1 MTKHKKQTDLGE
13 VKIKPRTLVLSGLVM
28 VIIFFIV
35 TVALAYGTK
44 TSVGIRLKG
53 FYAKLAP
60 APAAIINY
68 RHFVLSSE
76 LEKNLAS
83 VEKFYATQDF
93 SKTGLRV
100 DFSTPEGQKR
110 LAIKKKDLLQKM
122 IEDRAI
128 EILAS
133 ERKITVS
140 GEQATKIV
148 NEKLQEFGTAE
159 EVKKNLADSYGW
171 NLEDFKKQVVIPSL
185 YKEQLT
191 AYFNEHDANPTKT
204 KALADKA
211 KSELASGK
219 DFAQVANLY
228 SDGSSKGKGGELGWV
243 KKAQLLPELQVALFS
258 KEAFKNDTVV
268 ESSIGFHIVE
278 IENKKKDGGEDVLQL
293 RQIFVAK
300 YAFADWLVEQMKKMS
315 IILPLNEFRWK
326 SSEGVIEFKDGA
338 LNEFERQARQQTKGD
353 ASIIF

>member
-1 MTKHKKQTDLGE
+1 MTKHKKQTDLDE
-13 VKIKPRTLVLSGLVM
+13 VKIRPKALVVSGLIIILVLLAISVG
-28 VIIFFIV
+28 
-35 TVALAYGTK
+35 LAYNTK
-44 TSVGIRLKG
+44 TSAGIRLKG
-53 FYAKLAP
+53 FYAKLIP
-60 APAAIINY
+60 APVAIINY
-68 RHFVLSSE
+68 RHFILSSE

-83 VEKFYATQDF
+83 VQQFYATQDF

-122 IEDRAI
+122 LEDKAI

-133 ERKITVS
+133 ERGITVS
-140 GEQATKIV
+140 PEQATKLV

-171 NLEDFKKQVVIPSL
+171 TLEDFKKQVVIPSL
-185 YKEQLT
+185 YKEQLA
-191 AYFNEHDANPTKT
+191 AYFNEHDANLAKT
-204 KALADKA
+204 HELANKA
-211 KSELASGK
+211 KSELTSGK

-293 RQIFVAK
+293 RQIFIAK

-315 IILPLNEFRWK
+315 IILPLNEFNWK
-326 SSEGVIEFKDGA
+326 SSEGMLEFKDSA
-338 LNEFERQARQQTKGD
+338 LNEFEKQAREQTKGD